1 MRVISAYAF
10 FIIVNNSLTVY
21 NIGESEVP
29 ELDCEH
35 NYYSV
40 IVKGCSRR
48 ESLVRRLETVL
59 LRGRLAI
66 KLALDNM
73 PSVIIYKGKT
83 DNIIP
88 ILRAFKAEYAA
99 VTIILEGV
107 PTALPL
113 YKIYR
118 GFGKLSL
125 ELQVLLS
132 NVPNNLWLGEA
143 ITHIAPANFAE
154 ENGAL
159 VISSH
164 ALYFIDKPSGDKS
177 PRWLIIPY
185 NQIMDLPTSTDF
197 LENTLVVNYQD
208 ATGYQNSVFTIP
220 KDFLESVNLAI
231 DQAKTAKRYLLK
243 LKTTCTVCGHVSE
256 DYADSAP
263 PEEYCSC
270 GGQYQRLIIA

>member
-1 MRVISAYAF
+1 MDF
-10 FIIVNNSLTVY
+10 
-21 NIGESEVP
+21 
-29 ELDCEH
+29 EH

-40 IVKGCSRR
+40 ILKGCSRR

-66 KLALDNM
+66 KMALDNM

-88 ILRAFKAEYAA
+88 IYKAFTAEYAA
-99 VTIILEGV
+99 VTIISEGV
-107 PTALPL
+107 PAALPL
-113 YKIYR
+113 YKTYR
-118 GFGKLSL
+118 NYGKLSL

-132 NVPNNLWLGEA
+132 NVPNKLWLGET
-143 ITHIAPANFAE
+143 IVHIAPANFAE

-185 NQIMDLPTSTDF
+185 SQIMDLSTSTDF
-197 LENTLVVNYQD
+197 QKNNLVVNYQD

-220 KDFLESVNLAI
+220 QDFLEPVNLAI
-231 DQAKTAKRYLLK
+231 DQAQSAKRYLLK
-243 LKTTCTVCGHVSE
+243 LKTTCITCGHISE
-256 DYADSAP
+256 DYVDSAP
-263 PEEYCSC
+263 HEDHCSC
-270 GGQYQRLIIA
+270 GGLYQRLIIA